1 MLVPDER
8 YLSLFLKKNLRVKNQ
23 NKQLFLVL
31 IIGKHN
37 FAGLKLANVL
47 TTVLPAVKLIQ
58 VSTYTVYWRS
68 EVQIDRLVG

>member
-8 YLSLFLKKNLRVKNQ
+8 YLSLFLKKKLRVKNQ
-23 NKQLFLVL
+23 NKEFFLVL

-47 TTVLPAVKLIQ
+47 TTVLPAVKLVR

-68 EVQIDRLVG
+68 EVQIDQTV